1 MYKFS
6 LAILVLFVAGCAAPT
21 SKRATYDLMNEEMA
35 KAVQGNVQ
43 PAKQDAVSAA
53 LLPPINIELPQA
65 RQPLEERFSLT
76 FNNVPATQFFNS
88 IVTGTRYNMLVHP
101 DVNGTISATLKDVT
115 LFEALDAIRELYGY
129 DYKVEG
135 SRIVIKPLTM
145 QTSVFQVNYLTGNRK
160 GTSNT
165 RVISGG
171 SNTSQPNTSGNLNNQ
186 NINNTGG
193 NNSTTSNQAVMESSR
208 VNTTSSS
215 DFWAELKMA
224 LDAIVGNGKDGRSV
238 VISPQ
243 SGVIVIRAM
252 PDELRSVSVYLKA
265 TQLSV
270 DRQVILEAK
279 ILEVEL
285 SDSFQSGINWSGFRT
300 GSTRIS
306 AGSVAPGTV
315 LQTNG
320 SLVTGASSID
330 TAARTFA
337 GGVLSSVAGQDLVG
351 STANLG
357 SMFGLALQTKNF
369 SALISFLE
377 TQGNVHVLSSPRI
390 ATLNNQKAV
399 LKVGTDEFFV
409 TNVSSNITT
418 SGGVGSNTVTP
429 NVTLQSFFSGVVLD
443 VTPQIDEQGNIILHI
458 HPSVS
463 DVQTS
468 EKVINL
474 GTSGGTLVL
483 PLAKSNTSE
492 TDSVVRAQDGN
503 IIALGGLM
511 RQSTS
516 SDRSQLPGAGDVPVL
531 GNLFRNTNQT
541 TQKRELVI
549 LLKPTVIQNAS
560 SWSQDILDAQGR
572 IQNMAPRDRARD

>member
-160 GTSNT
+160 GVSNT

-171 SNTSQPNTSGNLNNQ
+171 SNTSQPNSSGNANNQ
-186 NINNTGG
+186 NNTGG
-193 NNSTTSNQAVMESSR
+193 TNPTTSNQAAMESSR

-252 PDELRSVSVYLKA
+252 PDELRSVATYLKA

-320 SLVTGASSID
+320 AQVTGATSID
-330 TAARTFA
+330 SAARTFA

-409 TNVSSNITT
+409 TNVSSNINTSVTGTT
-418 SGGVGSNTVTP
+418 STP

-474 GTSGGTLVL
+474 GTSGGTLIL

-511 RQSTS
+511 RQATS
-516 SDRSQLPGAGDVPVL
+516 SDRSQIPGAGDVPVL

-549 LLKPTVIQNAS
+549 LLKPTVIQNES
-560 SWSQDILDAQGR
+560 SWAQDILDAQSR

>member
-1 MYKFS
+1 MRKLI
-6 LAILVLFVAGCAAPT
+6 LAILVISVAGCAAPT
-21 SKRATYDLMNEEMA
+21 SKRATYDLMNEEMD
-35 KAVQGNVQ
+35 KAVRATVQ

-53 LLPPINIELPQA
+53 LLPPINIEMPQV
-65 RQPLEERFSLT
+65 RQPLEERFSLA
-76 FNNVPATQFFNS
+76 FNNVQASQFFNS
-88 IVTGTRYNMLVHP
+88 IVIGTRYNMLVHP
-101 DVNGTISATLKDVT
+101 EVSGTISANLKDVT
-115 LFEALDAIRELYGY
+115 LFEALDAVRDLYGY

-160 GTSNT
+160 GTSDT
-165 RVISGG
+165 RVISGSVSG
-171 SNTSQPNTSGNLNNQ
+171 SNPNTPNTSSSSNSGTTLTAMESSK
-186 NINNTGG
+186 I
-193 NNSTTSNQAVMESSR
+193 STTS
-208 VNTTSSS
+208 TS
-215 DFWAELKMA
+215 DFWSELKFA

-243 SGVIVIRAM
+243 SGVVVIKAM
-252 PDELRSVSVYLKA
+252 PDELRSVAAYLKA

-285 SDSFQSGINWSGFRT
+285 NDGFQTGVNWSGFRT
-300 GSTRIS
+300 GSSRIS
-306 AGSVAPGTV
+306 GGSISPGTV
-315 LQTNG
+315 LQTGG
-320 SLVTGASSID
+320 SLVTGAATINSS
-330 TAARTFA
+330 AGTFT
-337 GGVLSSVAGQDLVG
+337 GGALQAIAGQDLVSG
-351 STANLG
+351 AANLG

-369 SALISFLE
+369 AALISFLE

-409 TNVSSNITT
+409 TNVSSNINTSVTGTT
-418 SGGVGSNTVTP
+418 STP
-429 NVTLQSFFSGVVLD
+429 NVTLQPFFSGVVLD
-443 VTPQIDEQGNIILHI
+443 VTPQIDDQGNIILHI

-474 GTSGGTLVL
+474 GTSGGTLTL

-511 RQSTS
+511 RQGST
-516 SDRSQLPGAGDVPVL
+516 SDRSQLPGVGDVPVL

-549 LLKPTVIQNAS
+549 LLKPTIIHNQS
-560 SWSQDILDAQGR
+560 SWSQDVLDAQGR
-572 IQNMAPRDRARD
+572 LQNMAPRDRVRE

>member
-6 LAILVLFVAGCAAPT
+6 LAILVLFVAGCATPT

-53 LLPPINIELPQA
+53 LLPPINIELPQV

-160 GTSNT
+160 GVSNT

-171 SNTSQPNTSGNLNNQ
+171 SNTSQPNSSGNANNQ
-186 NINNTGG
+186 NNTGG
-193 NNSTTSNQAVMESSR
+193 TNPTTSNQAAMESSR

-252 PDELRSVSVYLKA
+252 PDELRSVATYLKA

-320 SLVTGASSID
+320 AQVTGATSID
-330 TAARTFA
+330 SAARTFA

-351 STANLG
+351 NTANLG

-409 TNVSSNITT
+409 TNVSSNINTSVTGTT
-418 SGGVGSNTVTP
+418 STP

-474 GTSGGTLVL
+474 GTSGGTLIL

-511 RQSTS
+511 RQATS
-516 SDRSQLPGAGDVPVL
+516 SDRSQVPGAGDVPVL

-549 LLKPTVIQNAS
+549 LLKPTVIQNES
-560 SWSQDILDAQGR
+560 SWAQDILDAQSR